1 MHFLLN
7 VFPYLLKSKFVD
19 IMNDRI
25 TLAYYRFAKKV
36 MASMFDWVWLP
47 AGALATPTLTKKLKA
62 IDWDVCAARR
72 GGKRSARGTFSQR
85 GGYVGREGEDA
96 KEEDVEELDGEEREG
111 SDISFASEDEQ
122 IITWEEM
129 E

>member
-96 KEEDVEELDGEEREG
+96 KEEEGLVVHPGDDDHLDCTGCQVDPCVQLELL
-111 SDISFASEDEQ
+111 
-122 IITWEEM
+122 
-129 E
+129 